1 MSKVLIVS
9 DSHGLDR
16 ELTELKQ
23 RHRHEVDLMIHC
35 GDSELYAGDEAIAD
49 FLVVRGNCDYE
60 RSFQNDIIAEFAGL
74 RFFVT
79 HGHRYS
85 IKSALLGLLYR
96 AEEERANVVCFGH
109 SHVLGAEMVNNI
121 LFINPGSLRLPRGRL
136 EKTYCIL
143 DIENNKAELEVF
155 DFNRGKIA
163 DLGKTFYFSK
173 GEN

>member
-85 IKSALLGLLYR
+85 IKSSLLGASLQGRGR
-96 AEEERANVVCFGH
+96 AGKCCLFRTFPCFGRR
-109 SHVLGAEMVNNI
+109 N
-121 LFINPGSLRLPRGRL
+121 
-136 EKTYCIL
+136 
-143 DIENNKAELEVF
+143 
-155 DFNRGKIA
+155 
-163 DLGKTFYFSK
+163 
-173 GEN
+173 GEQYSVY